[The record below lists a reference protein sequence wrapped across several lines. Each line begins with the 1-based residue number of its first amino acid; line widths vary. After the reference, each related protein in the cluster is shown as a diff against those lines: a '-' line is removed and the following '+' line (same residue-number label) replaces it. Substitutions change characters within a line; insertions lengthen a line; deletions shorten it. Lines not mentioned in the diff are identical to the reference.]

1 MTGCFNCNKNYSKGA
16 APPFII
22 HLDKNKK
29 GIESNLSPVE
39 KHGPKPPKEHGVPD
53 RFLKN
58 LLDLETEKDKK
69 RKILG
74 ISVATTTNGSM
85 TQAIFFSFCKHFVS
99 ALPSPKERVEI
110 QSYCS

>member
-1 MTGCFNCNKNYSKGA
+1 
-16 APPFII
+16 
-22 HLDKNKK
+22 
-29 GIESNLSPVE
+29 VE
-39 KHGPKPPKEHGVPD
+39 KHGPKPLKEHGVPD
-53 RFLKN
+53 RILKN

-85 TQAIFFSFCKHFVS
+85 TQAIFFLSVNILCLHF
-99 ALPSPKERVEI
+99 LLLKERVEI